1 MELGTGEWIWIV
13 GFTATIVTL
22 ALGFWAVVS
31 NSNSRESALRFEMQ
45 EMRTELQSE
54 MRELR
59 TELQSDIRDTRN
71 TLGSRLSDVER
82 EQARLEGV
90 NSVLRDV
97 TLGTAS
103 ND

>member
-1 MELGTGEWIWIV
+1 MGCT
-13 GFTATIVTL
+13 TTIVTL

-31 NSNSRESALRFEMQ
+31 NSNSRESALR
-45 EMRTELQSE
+45 SE
-54 MRELR
+54 MRDMR
-59 TELQSDIRDTRN
+59 TELQSDIRN

-90 NSVLRDV
+90 KSVLRDV
-97 TLGTAS
+97 ALGTSS

>member
-1 MELGTGEWIWIV
+1 MGTGEWIGIV
-13 GFTATIVTL
+13 GFTTTIVTL
-22 ALGFWAVVS
+22 ALGFWSVS
-31 NSNSRESALRFEMQ
+31 SRETALR
-45 EMRTELQSE
+45 SE
-54 MRELR
+54 MREMR
-59 TELQSDIRDTRN
+59 TELQSDIRD

-97 TLGTAS
+97 TLGTPS